1 MSQREVAAWTEKDR
15 QSTKKIKSLSAKLR
29 AEQEEVRA
37 CIHNEGDCVWYACT
51 CVDRLVTIA
60 LIVVLCG
67 FSSSPPSLSSH
78 CLPRPFH
85 CLSLTLSL
93 SLSHR

>member
-37 CIHNEGDCVWYACT
+37 CIHNEGTVFGMH
-51 CVDRLVTIA
+51 VHV
-60 LIVVLCG
+60 
-67 FSSSPPSLSSH
+67 
-78 CLPRPFH
+78 
-85 CLSLTLSL
+85 
-93 SLSHR
+93 